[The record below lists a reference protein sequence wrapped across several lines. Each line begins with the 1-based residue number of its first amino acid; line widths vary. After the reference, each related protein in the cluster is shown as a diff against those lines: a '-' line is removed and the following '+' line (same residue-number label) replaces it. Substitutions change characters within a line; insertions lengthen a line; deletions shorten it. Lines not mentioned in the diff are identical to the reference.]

1 MVAKQHSQEKTMRT
15 PRWIWAVPFVLA
27 GLAMMASAQDVPPV
41 FSKVEFDKAL
51 EANKSDGK
59 ILIVKATA
67 VWCGPC
73 KQMDKTTWRDEK
85 IVAWVGK
92 NAVAIQIDVDKQKAA
107 SEQLKIEAMP
117 TMVAF
122 KAGKEIDR
130 VVGFQQAGPFLTW
143 MEGLAKGETSTDK
156 TMKKLDEAKSGESKM
171 SAEERLKLAK
181 ELAQAKKFDE
191 ATSEYVWLW
200 DNIVKLE
207 PGMVGVRVSFMAG
220 DMEHL
225 AARHALAKAAFTKLR
240 DATAAKFE
248 SDTKR
253 ERIALGDW
261 IVLNRIIDSEKDTLA
276 WFDKIKATPEAE
288 ELLKYVSHHLDDLL
302 LQNDRWSDLGKTYRD
317 PVDSLKRN
325 AEMRR
330 IPPGFPEDQKADFE
344 RSQKQL
350 FQRNSGRLYA
360 ALLAAGR
367 DKDAAD
373 VAGEAIKLDDSAEM
387 KIAMVQTALRAKAP
401 RKEQLDLLAAAEKS
415 GANVEEVRKELTA
428 ALEEK

>member
-1 MVAKQHSQEKTMRT
+1 MRT

-122 KAGKEIDR
+122 KGGKEIDR
-130 VVGFQQAGPFLTW
+130 VVGFQHAGPFLTW

-156 TMKKLDEAKSGESKM
+156 TMKKLDEVKTGESKM
-171 SAEERLKLAK
+171 TAQERLNLARD
-181 ELAQAKKFDE
+181 LAQAKKLDE

-225 AARHALAKAAFTKLR
+225 AAKHAPAKAAFTKLR

-253 ERIALGDW
+253 PRAELDDW
-261 IVLNRIIDSEKDTLA
+261 IVLNRIIGSENDTLA
-276 WFDKIKATPEAE
+276 WFDKIKTTPEAE
-288 ELLKYVSHHLDDLL
+288 ELLKYVSRHLDELL
-302 LQNDRWSDLGKTYRD
+302 LQNDRWADLGKTYRD
-317 PVDSLKRN
+317 PVGSMKRN

-330 IPPGFPEDQKADFE
+330 IPPGIPEDQKADFE
-344 RSQKQL
+344 RTQKQL
-350 FQRNSGRLYA
+350 FQRNSGKVYA

-367 DKDAAD
+367 DKDAAELAD
-373 VAGEAIKLDDSAEM
+373 EAIKLDDSAEM

-401 RKEQLDLLAAAEKS
+401 RKEQVDLLAAAEKS
-415 GANVEEVRKELTA
+415 GANVAEVRNELTA
-428 ALEEK
+428 ALEKK